1 MKTSAKRQDSI
12 RAPQQARSQQRVELI
27 LEAAK
32 QLILEKGCARLKMTD
47 IAVQADITVGSI
59 YQYFPNKRA
68 IISGL
73 GEHYLNANHR
83 SMAEALAVPPATT
96 DELIQISR
104 VLLDGYYQLHRGNP
118 VVRDIWMGSATDKE
132 FRAVDNN
139 DTQRNVDLIFE
150 RTKHLFK
157 ARQSA
162 KVKLAIMMIILF
174 GSAAVA
180 AAVEMDEEEGR
191 AAMDTAMSM
200 QQAIWELTFKSLG
213 RNS

>member
-1 MKTSAKRQDSI
+1 MKTSLKRQDSI

-59 YQYFPNKRA
+59 YQYFPNKNA
-68 IISGL
+68 IIAGL
-73 GEHYLNANHR
+73 GEHYLKANHR
-83 SMAEALAVPPATT
+83 GIAEALAVPPATT
-96 DELIQISR
+96 DDLIQISHA
-104 VLLDGYYQLHRGNP
+104 LLDGYYELHRGNP

-180 AAVEMDEEEGR
+180 AAVEMDEEAGR
-191 AAMDTAMSM
+191 AAMDTAMLM
-200 QQAIWELTFKSLG
+200 QQAIWEMTFKSLG